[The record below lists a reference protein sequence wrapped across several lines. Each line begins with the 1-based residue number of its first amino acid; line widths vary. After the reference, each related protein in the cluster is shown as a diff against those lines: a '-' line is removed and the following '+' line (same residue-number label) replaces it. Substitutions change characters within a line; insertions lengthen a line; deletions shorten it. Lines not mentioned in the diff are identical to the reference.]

1 MPIERFWVEANTR
14 VNYSI
19 KAALVDLDNR
29 KLFDMENMVHRYC
42 VSWVTCKVAESGLQ
56 TCIASWNEH
65 PIPGR
70 RIQNILN
77 SKRK

>member
-1 MPIERFWVEANTR
+1 MPIESTWVEANTR
-14 VNYSI
+14 VNYPI
-19 KAALVDLDNR
+19 KAALVDLGNR

-42 VSWVTCKVAESGLQ
+42 VSWVTCKVGEYGLQ

-70 RIQNILN
+70 RITKYI
-77 SKRK
+77 KFKT